1 MIVTP
6 TDARRIPLV
15 SLLALLLVLTGCN
28 EQPSLTDER
37 ISNDDC
43 LRDVKVDKL
52 DEAMARC
59 NSVVAAFPRDPR
71 PLSDRFVLHTLKQ
84 EQVAACRDIVQAAA
98 LLVSSAARSKQ
109 PDDPQLLTDI
119 RVRQESCRDKPPLPN
134 P

>member
-6 TDARRIPLV
+6 TDAGRIPLV
-15 SLLALLLVLTGCN
+15 SLLALLFVLTGCN
-28 EQPSLTDER
+28 EQPPLSDQR

-43 LRDVKVDKL
+43 LRDVKVEKL

-59 NSVVAAFPRDPR
+59 NQVVAAFPRDPR

-84 EQVAACRDIVQAAA
+84 EQAAACRDIGKASA
-98 LLVSSAARSKQ
+98 LLTGSALKSEQ